1 MTTPSCRRRSSQ
13 YSLFPNCTSPPTE
26 PSTNSSR
33 KSPSRNSSVSSAS
46 SGRSRKSTD
55 LPLRDFKPATNDESN
70 NTIDPTETNKQQS
83 KQSDKMGRLIPLKL
97 EAGSATNSN
106 TNLPS
111 PSFLSKSSSITSFLP
126 ESPILPI
133 TPGSPISP
141 KSQPQSRPQLKP
153 RPGPVTD
160 LTILPYTQE
169 EWKKVMEEVK
179 ILYSKGQYKHCSMRC
194 KQILDNIKDPV
205 RPFPPYIQHHS
216 NKKQYKVHPLY
227 EIYLSFFAASSLEMT
242 ASTLHNHSSNKLPL
256 FQESLFYYRQA
267 QTSIES
273 VSFHSSHPST
283 ASTTSS
289 VRSSVDS
296 VFSSPAN
303 SARSSLASSPTDEI
317 LPTIHKR
324 TISASSSFSS
334 LSSGTS
340 ERRHKK
346 KVSFSIDINPSPS
359 NSDSETDQPPP
370 PNSAAIE
377 SSLLDSFPAPPSQP
391 DPSITSTKDLPTQS
405 RAQSPTQETLSVY
418 LLSESLARY
427 RSHLHDLSTQLQY
440 HISSIHSQISL
451 LSQVRKS
458 RRSALPSQF
467 TGFEKDLETGIEF
480 SGSMGMEGVSRE
492 EILQVEL
499 QERIRR
505 LKEQGWKRKRFNGER
520 YQVLCERALGEAAE
534 RV

>member
-1 MTTPSCRRRSSQ
+1 MATPSYRRRSSQ

-26 PSTNSSR
+26 PVTNHR
-33 KSPSRNSSVSSAS
+33 KSPSRNSSVSSSS
-46 SGRSRKSTD
+46 SGRSRKSAE
-55 LPLRDFKPATNDESN
+55 LPLRDFKTAANDESD
-70 NTIDPTETNKQQS
+70 NTIDPTENDKQQS

-97 EAGSATNSN
+97 EASPATNSN

-111 PSFLSKSSSITSFLP
+111 PSFLSKSSSITPFMP

-133 TPGSPISP
+133 TPDSPISP
-141 KSQPQSRPQLKP
+141 KSQPQPRPQSRP

-160 LTILPYTQE
+160 LTILPYTPE

-179 ILYSKGQYKHCSMRC
+179 NLYSKGQYKHCSVRC
-194 KQILDNIKDPV
+194 KQILDNIKDP
-205 RPFPPYIQHHS
+205 H
-216 NKKQYKVHPLY
+216 KVHPLY
-227 EIYLSFFAASSLEMT
+227 QIYLSFFAASSLELT
-242 ASTLHNHSSNKLPL
+242 ASTLHDHSSNKLPL
-256 FQESLFYYRQA
+256 FQESLYFYRQA
-267 QTSIES
+267 QSSIES
-273 VSFHSSHPST
+273 VSFHSSHAST
-283 ASTTSS
+283 ASIASS

-303 SARSSLASSPTDEI
+303 SARSSLASSPTDDTV
-317 LPTIHKR
+317 PPIHKR

-334 LSSGTS
+334 LSSGTT

-346 KVSFSIDINPSPS
+346 KVSFSIDINHSS
-359 NSDSETDQPPP
+359 ANSDSETDQPPP
-370 PNSAAIE
+370 PANSAAIE

-391 DPSITSTKDLPTQS
+391 DPSITSTKDLQMQPH
-405 RAQSPTQETLSVY
+405 AQSPTQETLSVY
-418 LLSESLARY
+418 LLSQSLARY
-427 RSHLHDLSTQLQY
+427 RSHLRDLATQLQY

-451 LSQVRKS
+451 LSQVRRS

-467 TGFEKDLETGIEF
+467 TGFEKGVGLGIGF

-492 EILQVEL
+492 EVLKVEL

-505 LKEQGWKRKRFNGER
+505 LKEQGWKRERFNGER
-520 YQVLCERALGEAAE
+520 YQVLCERALAEAAG